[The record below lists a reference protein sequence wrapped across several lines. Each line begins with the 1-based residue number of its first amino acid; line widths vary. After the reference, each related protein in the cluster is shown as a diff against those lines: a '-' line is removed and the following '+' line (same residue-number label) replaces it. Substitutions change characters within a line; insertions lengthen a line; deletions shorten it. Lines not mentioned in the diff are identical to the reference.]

1 MNAIIK
7 FKAPIVLAFIY
18 LALAAWT
25 PDIAWRSFEVALDYM
40 REMVLIIPP
49 VFILMGLLQV
59 WVPKERITGLIGKGT
74 GFKGVLISFILGTI
88 PTGPVYIAFPM
99 AGSLMQKGAR
109 LSNIV
114 IFLGTWAAI
123 KMPQLIAETQF
134 LGPAFTALRFILTL
148 SAVIMIGQIIERLVG
163 FKDLPQPKEKEEKKQ
178 N

>member
-1 MNAIIK
+1 MKVIVK
-7 FKAPIVLAFIY
+7 FKAPLMLAAIY
-18 LALAAWT
+18 LALVMCSPA
-25 PDIAWRSFEVALDYM
+25 IAWRSSEVALDYM
-40 REMVLIIPP
+40 RKMALIIPP

-59 WVPKERITGLIGKGT
+59 WVPKEKITALIGKGT
-74 GFKGVLISFILGTI
+74 GLKGALISFILGTI

-114 IFLGTWAAI
+114 IFLGAWAAI

-134 LGPAFTALRFILTL
+134 LGPAFTALRFVLTL

-163 FKDLPQPKEKEEKKQ
+163 FKDLPQPSKKEETT
-178 N
+178 